1 MRSSVDGV
9 FGLPLKPSWNP
20 VMSLNRRSVRAIV
33 AAVLLAFAAVSMPVV
48 HAASLSPTAGDRV
61 ARNAAIVASEI
72 QDAIADGETDA
83 AENLRR
89 VIDTNDA
96 FRVYHRDGQV
106 LVAMT
111 TRRNLF
117 VGDKRTGE
125 QQAAE
130 IAREV
135 LQARFTHL
143 LETDYGFQGLD
154 PNAVRVVFIEP
165 DAFAD
170 CPGRRSSRLGGNG
183 SGQTPVPFG
192 ATGLWSNG
200 WASPAPCT
208 NCQ

>member
-1 MRSSVDGV
+1 
-9 FGLPLKPSWNP
+9 
-20 VMSLNRRSVRAIV
+20 MSLNRRSVLTV
-33 AAVLLAFAAVSMPVV
+33 TAAVLVASAASWMPAV
-48 HAASLSPTAGDRV
+48 HAAALSPAAGDRV
-61 ARNAAIVASEI
+61 ARNATIVASEI

-89 VIDTNDA
+89 VLATDDA

-106 LVAMT
+106 LIAMT

-117 VGDKRTGE
+117 VGDKRSGE

-130 IAREV
+130 IARAV
-135 LQARFTHL
+135 LQEKFTHL
-143 LETDYGFQGLD
+143 LETEYGFQGLD
-154 PNAVRVVFIEP
+154 PNVVRVVFIEP

-170 CPGRRSSRLGGNG
+170 CPGRRSNRLGGTG

-200 WASPAPCT
+200 WSTPTACT
-208 NCQ
+208 ACQ

>member
-1 MRSSVDGV
+1 
-9 FGLPLKPSWNP
+9 
-20 VMSLNRRSVRAIV
+20 MSLNRRSVLAV
-33 AAVLLAFAAVSMPVV
+33 AATVLVASAASWMPAV
-48 HAASLSPTAGDRV
+48 HAAALSPAAGDRV

-83 AENLRR
+83 TENLRR
-89 VIDTNDA
+89 VIDTDDA

-111 TRRNLF
+111 ARRNLF

-130 IAREV
+130 IARAV
-135 LQARFTHL
+135 LQERFTHL
-143 LETDYGFQGLD
+143 LETEYGFQGLD

-165 DAFAD
+165 DAYDD
-170 CPGRRSSRLGGNG
+170 CPGRRPTRLGGTG
-183 SGQTPVPFG
+183 SSQTPVPFG

-200 WASPAPCT
+200 WASPAACT
-208 NCQ
+208 GCQ